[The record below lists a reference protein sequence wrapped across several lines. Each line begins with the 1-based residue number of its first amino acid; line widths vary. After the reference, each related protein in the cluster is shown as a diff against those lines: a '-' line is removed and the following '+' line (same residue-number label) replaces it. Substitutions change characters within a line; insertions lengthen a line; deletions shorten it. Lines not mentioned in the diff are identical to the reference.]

1 MGTSSWNSGDWARF
15 GAAALIG
22 GPVGA
27 VAGYGLNTKRNTEAA
42 ARAAARAAR
51 GQAETSAK
59 EAQTQ
64 AAIAEDERLRRLR
77 LLQGGS
83 ANAMEEATGRRTL
96 LGQ

>member
-27 VAGYGLNTKRNTEAA
+27 VAGYGLNTKRNTE
-42 ARAAARAAR
+42 AAARAAR

>member
-22 GPVGA
+22 GPIGA

-42 ARAAARAAR
+42 ARAAR
-51 GQAETSAK
+51 GQAQTSEA
-59 EAQTQ
+59 EAQKQ
-64 AAIAEDERLRRLR
+64 RNIAEDERLRRLR

-83 ANAMEEATGRRTL
+83 ANAFEEATGRKTL

>member
-15 GAAALIG
+15 GASSLA
-22 GPVGA
+22 GPVGM
-27 VAGYGLNTKRNTEAA
+27 VAGYGYNTKKNTEAA
-42 ARAAARAAR
+42 ARAAARAAT
-51 GQAETSAK
+51 GQAETAAR

-64 AAIAEDERLRRLR
+64 TNIAEDERLRRLR